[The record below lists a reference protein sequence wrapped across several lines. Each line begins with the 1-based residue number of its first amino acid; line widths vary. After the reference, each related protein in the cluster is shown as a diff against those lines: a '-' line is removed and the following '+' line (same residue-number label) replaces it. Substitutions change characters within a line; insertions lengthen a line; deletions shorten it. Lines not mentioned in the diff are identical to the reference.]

1 MNNYSLF
8 YFSFKESDNNMETIR
23 QSYLNAVN
31 ELNQELLATKEQ
43 YEQLD
48 AEKQLLNNQL
58 ENRSDQQ
65 NASQI
70 IGKHL
75 NNLYLK
81 YSSLPIRI
89 FIV

>member
-48 AEKQLLNNQL
+48 AEKRLLN
-58 ENRSDQQ
+58 NRSDQQ

-70 IGKHL
+70 IGKYL

-81 YSSLPIRI
+81 YSSLSIRI
-89 FIV
+89 FII